1 MPSQKSTTVD
11 TARDYYNSEDA
22 DNFYALIWGG
32 EDIHIGLYE
41 KPDEDIARASRRTVE
56 YLAEQLQPLPQQ
68 THILDLGSGFGGA
81 ARYLAAEYGA
91 QVTALNLSEV
101 ENERH
106 RQFNER
112 AGLTDKIEVIDGNF
126 EDIPCDEA
134 SFDVVWSQDAILH
147 SGAREK
153 VLREVDRVL
162 APGGQ
167 FIFTDPMQADNCPK
181 GVLGPILDRI
191 HLESLG
197 SPGFY
202 RSRADSLG
210 WADLG
215 YSDHTE
221 QLANHY
227 QRVLEETE
235 RVEEDLLDKVSADY
249 IERMK
254 KGLGHWIEGGHA
266 GHLAWGVLHFRKA

>member
-1 MPSQKSTTVD
+1 M
-11 TARDYYNSEDA
+11 
-22 DNFYALIWGG
+22 
-32 EDIHIGLYE
+32 
-41 KPDEDIARASRRTVE
+41 
-56 YLAEQLQPLPQQ
+56 
-68 THILDLGSGFGGA
+68 
-81 ARYLAAEYGA
+81 
-91 QVTALNLSEV
+91 
-101 ENERH
+101 
-106 RQFNER
+106 
-112 AGLTDKIEVIDGNF
+112 
-126 EDIPCDEA
+126 
-134 SFDVVWSQDAILH
+134 
-147 SGAREK
+147 
-153 VLREVDRVL
+153 DRVL

-181 GVLGPILDRI
+181 GVLQPILDRI

-202 RSRADSLG
+202 RARADSLD

-235 RVEEDLLDKVSADY
+235 RVEEDLLGKVRADY

-254 KGLGHWIEGGHA
+254 KGLGHWVEGGRA
-266 GHLAWGVLHFRKA
+266 GYLAWGVLHFRKA